1 MTRVT
6 HHIELIDLF
15 SVDAAVEIRSVS
27 KHPPSNDGKYVS
39 KIGNIF
45 LIPYHIKKSLPKP
58 NNVTCTYV
66 GYPLTA

>member
-6 HHIELIDLF
+6 HYIELIDLF

-39 KIGNIF
+39 KIGNTF
-45 LIPYHIKKSLPKP
+45 LIPYHIKNLYLNPI
-58 NNVTCTYV
+58 TLHA
-66 GYPLTA
+66 LT